1 MKRPGKDFGTLM
13 DILRKTGMNPE
24 SLKGFSSRGKVETFE
39 WSGRV
44 WYRISD
50 VFEII
55 REMGVKRKSDHF
67 LIYGANNNA
76 MTELLPGEG
85 RRLERGC

>member
-1 MKRPGKDFGTLM
+1 VKRPGKDFGTLM

>member
-1 MKRPGKDFGTLM
+1 M
-13 DILRKTGMNPE
+13 DILRKTGMNPG

-39 WSGRV
+39 WAGRV

-50 VFEII
+50 VAEII
-55 REMGVKRKSDHF
+55 REMGVKRKPVHF
-67 LIYGANNNA
+67 VIYGTNRNA
-76 MTELLPGEG
+76 MTELLPGDG